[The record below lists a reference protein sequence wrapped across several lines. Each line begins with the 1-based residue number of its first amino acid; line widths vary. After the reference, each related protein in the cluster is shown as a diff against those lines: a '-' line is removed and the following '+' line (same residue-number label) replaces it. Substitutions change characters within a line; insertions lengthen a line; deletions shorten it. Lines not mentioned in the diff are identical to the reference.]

1 MVSCLFSLN
10 KYFNFLASWC
20 HKPCCKCSPTSVRA
34 SLAYVHRGG
43 TAGSMRWADLI
54 SLHEAGWWDKFISPL
69 AILEGSCFF
78 FFFTFS
84 LWSNL
89 VHINY
94 LPPAPT
100 GGWMHLI
107 VFICISLIMN
117 LGIFSYFSYSF
128 VFPCHLYSAYSH
140 PFPNFSSCWVT
151 DFFLYVL
158 DMSILDIKHIF

>member
-1 MVSCLFSLN
+1 MPQAMLQTLSHLCESFSGLCTQRWDCWVN
-10 KYFNFLASWC
+10 EMGRFNFTSWGRM
-20 HKPCCKCSPTSVRA
+20 VGQ
-34 SLAYVHRGG
+34 AYFSISNTGG
-43 TAGSMRWADLI
+43 FL
-54 SLHEAGWWDKFISPL
+54 
-69 AILEGSCFF
+69 

-140 PFPNFSSCWVT
+140 PFPNFSSYWVT